1 MSISDEISQVLEIKL
16 AKYRN
21 SGLSTEI
28 MDRLTNMLIEESITE
43 TVLSKVTL
51 GKISGYKQRK

>member
-21 SGLSTEI
+21 SGLSAEI
-28 MDRLTNMLIEESITE
+28 MDKLTNMLIEESITE
-43 TVLSKVTL
+43 TVLSELTL
-51 GKISGYKQRK
+51 RK

>member
-28 MDRLTNMLIEESITE
+28 MNKLTDILIEESITE
-43 TVLSKVTL
+43 TVLSELTL
-51 GKISGYKQRK
+51 RK

>member
-21 SGLSTEI
+21 SGLSAEI
-28 MDRLTNMLIEESITE
+28 MDKLTDMLIEESIAE
-43 TVLSKVTL
+43 TVLSEATL
-51 GKISGYKQRK
+51 KKQRTL